1 MTAQMTTIGI
11 LVSSLGAGAWL
22 VALLSDKKGQLSH
35 AISII
40 ADFLIFLWASKLALN
55 VHHLIREPVAVLS
68 RPADS
73 AAFYTASLL
82 TGIILVFRIWRDRS
96 DPGILLFLLRLWF
109 LSSFLFEF
117 TEFVIGSHPANL
129 INLFLYGGLS
139 LFSVRKALPPDRLM
153 VMSLLLWAAG
163 GLSTLLIQPVLTM
176 FGFLI
181 SPWFFLMFTVMAAS
195 AIKLLW
201 KEGTLWT

>member
-181 SPWFFLMFTVMAAS
+181 SPWFFLIFTVMAAS

>member
-139 LFSVRKALPPDRLM
+139 LFSVRKSLPPDRLM

>member
-181 SPWFFLMFTVMAAS
+181 SPWIFLMFTVMAAS